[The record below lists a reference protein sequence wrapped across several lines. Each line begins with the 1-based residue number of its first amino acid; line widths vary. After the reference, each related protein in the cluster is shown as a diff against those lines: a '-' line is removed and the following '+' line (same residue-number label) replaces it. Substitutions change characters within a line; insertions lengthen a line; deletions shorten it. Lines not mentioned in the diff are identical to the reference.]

1 MKRKRLMGLITAAAL
16 CMGMLLPGC
25 GSKETETA
33 SSGETTQ
40 AQGTEAAEEVQEE
53 PVTLRI
59 ATMDNPYDPASYTS
73 GLPVMQA
80 LEEATN
86 VTIEWEVSPSSQ
98 YETYTQTIL
107 AAAEDMPDIMCSVYG
122 QDPRALYDAGLIIDL
137 KPLIDSVGE
146 NTKKYLEEH
155 PEILGMITEPD
166 GKILSIPTIQDGE
179 NFGHGFMI
187 RKDWLGKLG
196 LEVPTTTDELLEVLR
211 AFKTGDPNGNGQADE
226 IPCTIQGT
234 YNLDFSWPY
243 MFCVSPG
250 RDFDADENGTVFF
263 PPMADEFKEFLKYMN
278 TMYEEGL
285 LDSMFSTRTSEEW
298 TTLINTDKVGL
309 VQGWVSNLATFNQN
323 EGQEWVA
330 MTVPTGPSGE
340 SFSVSVPTITGK
352 NFITKDCENPEAAFK
367 FLDYVWA
374 SEEGQMLA
382 NYGIEGTSYEM
393 VDGEPQF
400 TDFVLN
406 NPDGLSPNEAL
417 LSLGAVHK
425 LPRISGAELTIA
437 TATDELNEWNE
448 ANKAM
453 MRKCFP
459 SFEIIMT
466 PEEVE
471 QKAELGYTDMWTY
484 KEEMKARFI
493 MGKDD
498 IDEYW
503 DTYIQTL
510 KDMGID
516 DVLAIE
522 QAKYDRYV
530 EAQSSIE

>member
-1 MKRKRLMGLITAAAL
+1 MKKRKMMGILTVAML
-16 CMGMLLPGC
+16 CMGMTLPGC
-25 GSKETETA
+25 AGT
-33 SSGETTQ
+33 GEK
-40 AQGTEAAEEVQEE
+40 AAEEDTGQIQEAQ
-53 PVTLRI
+53 PITLRI
-59 ATMDNPYDPASYTS
+59 ATMDNPYEPASYTS
-73 GLPVMQA
+73 GLPVMEA
-80 LEEATN
+80 IEEATN
-86 VTIEWEVSPSSQ
+86 VKIEWEVSPSSQ

-122 QDPRALYDAGLIIDL
+122 QDPRALYDAGLIVDL
-137 KPLIDSVGE
+137 KPLIETVGE

-155 PEILGMITEPD
+155 PDILGMITEPD

-187 RKDWLGKLG
+187 RKDWLDKLG
-196 LEVPTTTDELLEVLR
+196 LKIPTTSDELLDVLR
-211 AFKTGDPNGNGQADE
+211 AFKTGDPNGNGEADE
-226 IPCTIQGT
+226 IPCTIEGT
-234 YNLDFSWPY
+234 YNLDFTWPY
-243 MFCVSPG
+243 MFSVSPG
-250 RDFDADENGTVFF
+250 RDFDADENGRVFF
-263 PPMADEFKEFLKYMN
+263 PPMADEYKEFLKYMN
-278 TMYEEGL
+278 VMYSEGL
-285 LDSMFSTRTSEEW
+285 LDSMFSTRTSEER

-309 VQGWVSNLATFNQN
+309 VQGWVTNLPTYNQN
-323 EGQEWVA
+323 EGQEWIA
-330 MTVPTGPSGE
+330 IPVPVGPDGK

-382 NYGIEGTSYEM
+382 NYGIEGISYEM
-393 VDGEPQF
+393 ENGEPQY
-400 TDFVLN
+400 TDFILD
-406 NPDGLSPNEAL
+406 NPDGLSTNEAL
-417 LSLGAVHK
+417 FSIGAMHK
-425 LPRISGAELTIA
+425 LPRISGAELAKA
-437 TATDELNEWNE
+437 TSTDDLNAWNE
-448 ANKAM
+448 TNKEM

-498 IDEYW
+498 IDNYW

-522 QAKYDRYV
+522 QAKYDRFLTAQGV
-530 EAQSSIE
+530 E